1 MSNQSCQ
8 QPKSTKLQYFH
19 DFFIKKKFYNFSR
32 QIKVVNIQTAQN
44 RCSFTNFSFKKNF
57 PQVFLTNQCYQQPKS
72 TNLHYYR
79 DFFIKKKSI
88 IFLVKSELSTDKLHL
103 YFHEFFIQKN
113 FRNFLV
119 KSKLSTNKHHKTVAL
134 SQIFYQKNSI
144 IFVFLSSDK
153 KSSLEEYENFQAL
166 NVSMQDEINQLRA
179 YIRQNVSSNEEVF
192 KDQDTLW

>member
-1 MSNQSCQ
+1 MLSTAKKY
-8 QPKSTKLQYFH
+8 KSALLSRFFH
-19 DFFIKKKFYNFSR
+19 SKKFHNFSR
-32 QIKVVNIQTAQN
+32 QIRVVNRQIALVLS
-44 RCSFTNFSFKKNF
+44 R
-57 PQVFLTNQCYQQPKS
+57 
-72 TNLHYYR
+72 
-79 DFFIKKKSI
+79 
-88 IFLVKSELSTDKLHL
+88 IFHS
-103 YFHEFFIQKN
+103 KN

-119 KSKLSTNKHHKTVAL
+119 KSKLSTNKKYKTVVL
-134 SQIFYQKNSI
+134 SQIFHQKNSI